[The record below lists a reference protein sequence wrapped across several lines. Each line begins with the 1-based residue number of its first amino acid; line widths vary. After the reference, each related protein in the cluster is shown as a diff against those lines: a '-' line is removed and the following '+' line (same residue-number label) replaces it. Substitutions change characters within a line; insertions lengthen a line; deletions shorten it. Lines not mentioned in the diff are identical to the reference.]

1 MDIAAMRF
9 QPDEPRLA
17 AVEAIVLFGSRS
29 RGDADAHS
37 DADYAA
43 FVDVSAP
50 EEMIRV
56 KRFMLDKQND
66 PRLNVSLY
74 SKATANQMKAGGS
87 LFLWHLKLEG
97 CVQYRRSDWIDGLMV
112 NLAPYSPARA
122 QADLATLKV
131 VLRDIQQS
139 LRKDGLTLVFEVST
153 LFSVARTM
161 GMIHTTLIGRPAFGR
176 VEPILQ
182 LNRLAVEQ
190 DQLTVTELE
199 ALVSARMIYTRK
211 DPESGFS
218 MDRSKSLRLWG
229 KVFGLLTAVEEAIRE
244 PVRAHT

>member
-1 MDIAAMRF
+1 MRF
-9 QPDEPRLA
+9 HPDEPWLA

-43 FVDVSAP
+43 FVDVSGP

-56 KRFMLDKQND
+56 KRLMLDKQDD
-66 PRLNVSLY
+66 PRLSLSLY

-97 CVQYRRSDWIDGLMV
+97 CVQYRRSDWIDCLMV
-112 NLAPYSPARA
+112 ELAPYSRARA
-122 QADLATLKV
+122 QEDLATLKV

-139 LRKDGLTLVFEVST
+139 LREDPLTLVFEVST
-153 LFSVARTM
+153 LFSVARTL
-161 GMIHTTLIGRPAFGR
+161 GMIHTTLLGRPAFGR
-176 VEPILQ
+176 MEPILQ
-182 LNRLAVEQ
+182 LNQLAADQ
-190 DQLTVTELE
+190 DQLTVRELD

-211 DPESGFS
+211 DPESEFS
-218 MDRSKSLRLWG
+218 MDPSKSLRLWG
-229 KVFGLLTAVEEAIRE
+229 KVFGLLTAVEEANRE
-244 PVRAHT
+244 PVRANT